1 MKKFVVI
8 LAVTGLFAF
17 ANAAQAQ
24 IKIGYINVE
33 NVLSLMPEV
42 GKLDSILSRYQQD
55 SINPQYASL
64 IQTYQYKDSVYKD
77 TLKPPPAAVKKQLE
91 EELPQL
97 INTIQNWQQIVNQA
111 IEAKQN
117 ELLAPYR
124 KIYDA
129 IRAVAKEKGYTHV
142 LNKDTLLVAPDAD
155 DMIASVAAKLKLTL
169 PKAPA
174 AAPPTK

>member
-64 IQTYQYKDSVYKD
+64 IQTYQYKDSVY
-77 TLKPPPAAVKKQLE
+77 
-91 EELPQL
+91 
-97 INTIQNWQQIVNQA
+97 
-111 IEAKQN
+111 
-117 ELLAPYR
+117 R
-124 KIYDA
+124 
-129 IRAVAKEKGYTHV
+129 IR
-142 LNKDTLLVAPDAD
+142 
-155 DMIASVAAKLKLTL
+155 
-169 PKAPA
+169 
-174 AAPPTK
+174 

>member
-1 MKKFVVI
+1 MKKYVAI
-8 LAVTGLFAF
+8 IALIGLLGFT
-17 ANAAQAQ
+17 NASQAQ
-24 IKIGYINVE
+24 IKVGYINVE
-33 NVLSLMPEV
+33 NVLSLMPEIS
-42 GKLDSILSRYQQD
+42 KFDSILTRYQQD

-77 TLKPPPAAVKKQLE
+77 TL

-111 IEAKQN
+111 MEAKQN
-117 ELLAPYR
+117 ELLAPLYR

-142 LNKDTLLVAPDAD
+142 MNKETLLVAPDAD
-155 DMIASVAAKLKLTL
+155 DMIAAVAAKLKLTL

-174 AAPPTK
+174 APAAK